1 MATYLIKTLLEIA
14 FYEDGDGNL
23 YPELFRYGRAREG
36 YESSIY
42 LPPLTTKIEV
52 YENQVPTSGIDIYTL
67 DGELLPVKTLKGLS
81 YERYY
86 HPLSIFEK
94 QILEEKIKK
103 ENKDSED
110 KKLSNQLN

>member
-1 MATYLIKTLLEIA
+1 MTTYLIKTPLVMA
-14 FYEDGDGNL
+14 FYKDEGGNI
-23 YPELFRYGRAREG
+23 YPELTRPSLTRGG

-42 LPPLTTKIEV
+42 LQEMTTKVEV
-52 YENQVPTSGIDIYTL
+52 DEGEFPKPGIDIYTL
-67 DGELLPVKTLKGLS
+67 DGELLPVKTLNGLS

-86 HPLSIFEK
+86 HPLPIFEK

-110 KKLSNQLN
+110 KKLNSRLN